1 MRVLVAL
8 GLLSTASVAWAQRAD
23 DNAAREAD
31 DAFGKSVGNE
41 RVGIYNPFDVRGFS
55 PFDAGNVR
63 IEGLYFDPQTGVTD
77 RLVDG
82 STVRVGLSAQSY
94 PFPAPTGIADYAL
107 RRPGD
112 KRLVSPVVV
121 AGPYG
126 GWSAEFDAQV
136 PIVKDRLG
144 VAFGSGLYRS
154 HEHYGATPHYF
165 SLSVAPR
172 WTPAPGAEVIAFYSR
187 IRSTSEEPQPLVF
200 TSGDFFPP
208 KIARRN
214 YYGQRWA
221 RNAGTG
227 QNYGVLGGWTTGPWS
242 LRAGL
247 FRSSYDLDR
256 GFNALFTGVDRAG
269 RGNEIV
275 IARADNRSA
284 STSGEVRVARTFD
297 EGPRRH
303 TLTASLRGR
312 DSARSYGGDQVL
324 DLGPA
329 VIGEADP
336 VPEPV
341 FGFGAKSRD
350 TIRQGTAG
358 LSYGLNWARVGE
370 VSVGIQ
376 KTDYRRTSA
385 EPGRVRPTSTDSPWL
400 INATAAANLSHS
412 IVVYAGFTRG
422 LEESPDAPDN
432 AVNRNDAP
440 PAIRTR
446 QYDAGVRWAIRPDLK
461 LIAGVFEV
469 TKPFY
474 DLNPADVFEVVGTVR
489 NRGVELSLA
498 GTLAKGLNLVAGTV
512 FLDPVVSGAARD
524 RGELGPRPV
533 AAILRNSFASLDYR
547 FPDSGFSI
555 DAVGESTG
563 KRVANSENS
572 FFVPPRA
579 VLSLGG
585 RYRFKAGDT
594 PVTVRAQVGNV
605 FDNYGFGVGGGG
617 LIVYNLPQRLT
628 INVAADI

>member
-1 MRVLVAL
+1 MRVVVAAA
-8 GLLSTASVAWAQRAD
+8 LLSTGGAAYAQRAD

-55 PFDAGNVR
+55 PIDAGNVR
-63 IEGLYFDPQTGVTD
+63 LEGLFFDQQTGLTD

-94 PFPAPTGIADYAL
+94 PFPAPTGIADYTL
-107 RRPGD
+107 RRAGD

-121 AGPYG
+121 LGPYG
-126 GWSAEFDAQV
+126 GWSAEFDAQA
-136 PIVKDRLG
+136 PLAKDVN
-144 VAFGSGLYRS
+144 VAFGAGIYRDQLNF
-154 HEHYGATPHYF
+154 GGTPHYF
-165 SLSVAPR
+165 SFSVAPR
-172 WTPAPGAEVIAFYSR
+172 WVPAPGAELIAFYSR
-187 IRSTSEEPQPLVF
+187 IRNTSEEPQPLVF
-200 TSGDFFPP
+200 TSGDFLPP

-214 YYGQRWA
+214 YYGQSWA
-221 RNAGTG
+221 QNAGMG
-227 QNYGVLGGWTTGPWS
+227 QNYGLTGSWTTGPWS

-247 FRSSYDLDR
+247 FRSTYDLDS
-256 GFNALFTGVDRAG
+256 GFTALFTGVDQAG
-269 RGNEIV
+269 RGEEIV

-284 STSGEVRVARTFD
+284 STSGEVRLARSFD

-303 TLTASLRGR
+303 TLTAAVRGR
-312 DSARSYGGDQVL
+312 DSARSYGGDQIF
-324 DLGPA
+324 DLGPI

-336 VPEPV
+336 VPQPV
-341 FGFGAKSRD
+341 FSFGAKSRD

-358 LSYGLNWARVGE
+358 LSYGVNWARVGE
-370 VSVGIQ
+370 VSVGVQ

-385 EPGRVRPTSTDSPWL
+385 EPTRVRPTSTDSPWL
-400 INATAAANLSHS
+400 INATAAASLSRS

-422 LEESPDAPDN
+422 LEESPSAPDN

-489 NRGVELSLA
+489 NRGIELSLA
-498 GTLAKGLNLVAGTV
+498 GTLTPGLNLVAGTV
-512 FLDPVVSGAARD
+512 FLDPVVAGAARD
-524 RGELGPRPV
+524 RGELGKRPV

-547 FPDSGFSI
+547 FPDTGFSI
-555 DAVGESTG
+555 DAVAESTG

-572 FFVPPRA
+572 FFVAPRA

-605 FDNYGFGVGGGG
+605 FDNYGFGIGGGG
-617 LIVYNLPQRLT
+617 LIVYNLPRRLT